1 MEPEGRVA
9 VVAAVIQRG
18 DQYLLGR
25 RPEST
30 RHGGLWEFPGGKVH
44 NGESHLEAIHRE
56 LAEELALKAV
66 RLGQLLFSVADKGS
80 PYFIEFVETFIDGT
94 PMPYEHSEIAWLTID
109 ELDELRLAPADAAF
123 AAWLCQGAEPRP

>member
-18 DQYLLGR
+18 DKYLLGQ
-25 RPEST
+25 RPESK

-44 NGESHLEAIHRE
+44 DGESRLEAIRRE

-66 RLGQLLFSVADKGS
+66 RIERLLFSVVDKGS
-80 PYFIEFVETFIDGT
+80 PYVIEFVETVIEGT
-94 PMPYEHSEIAWLTID
+94 PIPYEHSEIAWLTIG
-109 ELDELRLAPADAAF
+109 ELDALRLAPADAAF
-123 AAWLCQGAEPRP
+123 AAHLRPDA

>member
-18 DQYLLGR
+18 DKYLLGQ
-25 RPEST
+25 RPESK

-44 NGESHLEAIHRE
+44 DGESRLEAIRRE

-66 RLGQLLFSVADKGS
+66 RIERLLFSVVDKGS
-80 PYFIEFVETFIDGT
+80 PYVIEFVETVIEGT
-94 PMPYEHSEIAWLTID
+94 PTPYEHSEIAWLTIG

-123 AAWLCQGAEPRP
+123 AAHLRLDA

>member
-18 DQYLLGR
+18 DKYLLGQ
-25 RPEST
+25 RPESK

-44 NGESHLEAIHRE
+44 DGESRLEAIRRE

-66 RLGQLLFSVADKGS
+66 RIERLLFSVVDKGS
-80 PYFIEFVETFIDGT
+80 PYVIEFVETVIEGT
-94 PMPYEHSEIAWLTID
+94 PIPYEHSEIAWLTIG

-123 AAWLCQGAEPRP
+123 AAHLRPDA

>member
-9 VVAAVIQRG
+9 VIAAVIQRG
-18 DQYLLGR
+18 EKYLLGQ
-25 RPEST
+25 RPESK

-44 NGESHLEAIHRE
+44 DGESRLEAIRRE

-66 RLGQLLFSVADKGS
+66 RIERLLFSVVDKGS
-80 PYFIEFVETFIDGT
+80 PYVIEFVETIIEGT
-94 PMPYEHSEIAWLTID
+94 PIPYEHSEIAWLTIG

-123 AAWLCQGAEPRP
+123 AAHLRLDA

>member
-9 VVAAVIQRG
+9 VIAAVIQRG
-18 DQYLLGR
+18 DKYLLGQ
-25 RPEST
+25 RPESK

-44 NGESHLEAIHRE
+44 DGESRLEAIRRE

-66 RLGQLLFSVADKGS
+66 RIERLLFSVVDKGS
-80 PYFIEFVETFIDGT
+80 PYVIEFVETIIEGT
-94 PMPYEHSEIAWLTID
+94 PIPYDHSEIAWLTIG

-123 AAWLCQGAEPRP
+123 AAHLRLDA